1 MEHTY
6 SAIKNFLRF
15 NGRIFIVSMKQHL
28 CYCETEV
35 QNRPLKRRVCV
46 SGEIYE
52 KISPKMK
59 KFPHPSARGRTKKIL
74 HLCSEIKRLVS
85 RHRPSETGFNKKIQI
100 YFMIFLHYFFLKP
113 HQLIS

>member
-52 KISPKMK
+52 KISPLRKAANQEVHALICR
-59 KFPHPSARGRTKKIL
+59 KFPRK
-74 HLCSEIKRLVS
+74 
-85 RHRPSETGFNKKIQI
+85 
-100 YFMIFLHYFFLKP
+100 
-113 HQLIS
+113 